1 MSISQIILYLLYDKL
16 HVCLL
21 LHRWP
26 SFRIS
31 AQKLCSGDWERTLR
45 FSVWD
50 WDSDGTHDFIGEG
63 TASLRDITP
72 ERYSVCVS
80 GSDMGQA
87 QMLKVLPPVQ
97 LHEAVYS
104 LKHFAVVYLRLCSSI
119 F

>member
-1 MSISQIILYLLYDKL
+1 MICQLAKL
-16 HVCLL
+16 SCTCCMTSYMYVFFY
-21 LHRWP
+21 RWP

-72 ERYSVCVS
+72 ER
-80 GSDMGQA
+80 
-87 QMLKVLPPVQ
+87 
-97 LHEAVYS
+97 
-104 LKHFAVVYLRLCSSI
+104 
-119 F
+119 